1 MAGYNVVTHD
11 LYEQLREQATEEQRS
26 RVFGNDNNN
35 KE

>member
-11 LYEQLREQATEEQRS
+11 LYEQLSISEEQRS